1 VQGFAQLEQ
10 NEMEM
15 NNTKPWMWY
24 WMPIEG
30 KPHYLKDV
38 TLCFHNSKAHTYQNI
53 GVCVMDDFGELTPVS

>member
-1 VQGFAQLEQ
+1 
-10 NEMEM
+10 MEM

-24 WMPIEG
+24 WMPVEG